1 MGLFGNLT
9 WCVLE
14 KLQICDSKRDLH
26 ISKLNKDLIDENW
39 PLSLSLAEFSVCAR
53 IFCSHT
59 IYVFLFS
66 LITYFHFMDE
76 GVEA

>member
-14 KLQICDSKRDLH
+14 KLQIYDSSSKRDLH

-39 PLSLSLAEFSVCAR
+39 PLSLSLAEFSVR
-53 IFCSHT
+53 GSIVHTLNTNSCS
-59 IYVFLFS
+59 VL
-66 LITYFHFMDE
+66 
-76 GVEA
+76 